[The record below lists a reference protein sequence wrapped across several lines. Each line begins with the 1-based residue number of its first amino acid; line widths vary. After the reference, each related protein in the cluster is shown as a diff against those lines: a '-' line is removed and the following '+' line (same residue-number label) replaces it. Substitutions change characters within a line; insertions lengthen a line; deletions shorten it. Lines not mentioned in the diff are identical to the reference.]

1 MYRTFATQSLL
12 PWLDPGSS
20 KIHLEVSLQKKSL
33 KGHGKLDPPFRF
45 LNSSSPLFHLIHA
58 SYRTP
63 LGKPIKEIF
72 LLVQK
77 DHCSFTEKSIPFN
90 NSEIDKVWQD
100 AFSFDGLDGGLE
112 SFDSLL
118 DSSVDETSFPL
129 WQSLFYCEKRK
140 CYFHPPCPQCGTLLE
155 LCSHDEILSAAGL
168 PLYTKTLER
177 FLFCPSCHADQSIT
191 DFFSHD
197 GENVSPNVKS
207 CRALIDGFVQ
217 LVNNGL
223 GRKGFPCQTCEE
235 QNDCYSSELANSRI
249 HPFAFYPF
257 RMLTTDAAQLPAQD
271 FVSMLSGAPCTGIIK
286 QPHLLKEPGQS
297 VFREPLQQQEEGIEG
312 VQLFFED
319 ATRSFLE
326 ILYLKIALLEQV
338 AQTAFVSQTHLK
350 HPDLRFSIDQFW
362 IDFPN
367 YQGLLPYFWNFKV
380 KPVALGIFPSKEI
393 SFVGVPK
400 SLSLYSLALFWFN
413 TLLVN
418 KEQSA
423 VDVQR
428 ALAVLLDNES
438 GFKSE
443 TDVLVSSMSESRV
456 FGAENIFWHP
466 AAKQLPHLW
475 LDLWQKALGLG
486 WSLLQA
492 SFQTTD
498 FTDSVFAGEVSLLAG
513 DVKKALFAS
522 KSISESSK
530 EDVSVGV
537 RDTAD
542 SEILR
547 ILLALQQKWQ
557 HDAEF
562 VKEEVVPEL
571 EPEEEESDPVP
582 EQAEPFP
589 FEEDLEKTVMLSPD
603 QLAVMIEKGDK
614 KEQGEQVEE
623 EAGQTTESSKV
634 VVEEDLEK
642 TVILNLNDLDSVLS
656 DAKFS
661 IAGSEQQNPTLQS
674 EDITNEDLSETV
686 IISLEELEKLKK
698 GKNGHK

>member
-1 MYRTFATQSLL
+1 MDRTFATQSLL

-20 KIHLEVSLQKKSL
+20 KIHLEVSLQNKSL
-33 KGHGKLDPPFRF
+33 KGHGTLDPPFR
-45 LNSSSPLFHLIHA
+45 LLDSPSPLFHLIHA

-90 NSEIDKVWQD
+90 NSEIDKIWQD
-100 AFSFDGLDGGLE
+100 ASSFDGLDGGLE
-112 SFDSLL
+112 SL
-118 DSSVDETSFPL
+118 DSSVDDISFPL
-129 WQSLFYCEKRK
+129 WRSLFYCEKRK
-140 CYFHPPCPQCGTLLE
+140 CYFHPPCPQCGTFLE

-168 PLYTKTLER
+168 PLYTATLER
-177 FLFCPSCHADQSIT
+177 FLFCPSCHADQSTT
-191 DFFSHD
+191 DFFSHGGD
-197 GENVSPNVKS
+197 DVSPNVKS

-217 LVNNGL
+217 LVKNGL
-223 GRKGFPCQTCEE
+223 GNEDFPCQTCEE

-257 RMLTTDAAQLPAQD
+257 RMLTTDAAQLSAQD
-271 FVSMLSGAPCTGIIK
+271 FVSMLSGAPCTEIIK
-286 QPHLLKEPGQS
+286 QPHLLKLPEKS
-297 VFREPLQQQEEGIEG
+297 DLRERLQQRDMEGEG
-312 VQLFFED
+312 VQLFFEG
-319 ATRSFLE
+319 AARSFLE

-338 AQTAFVSQTHLK
+338 AQTVFISQTHLK

-400 SLSLYSLALFWFN
+400 SLSLYSLALLWFN
-413 TLLVN
+413 TFLVN

-428 ALAVLLDNES
+428 ALAILLDNES
-438 GFKSE
+438 GFESE
-443 TDVLVSSMSESRV
+443 TDFLVSSMSENRV
-456 FGAENIFWHP
+456 FGPENIFWHP

-492 SFQTTD
+492 SFKSRD
-498 FTDSVFAGEVSLLAG
+498 FTDSLFAGEVSHLAG
-513 DVKKALFAS
+513 DVKKALFS
-522 KSISESSK
+522 SESIAESSP
-530 EDVSVGV
+530 EDISVEV

-557 HDAEF
+557 HDTVS
-562 VKEEVVPEL
+562 VKEEVAPEFEL
-571 EPEEEESDPVP
+571 EEEDTDPVP
-582 EQAEPFP
+582 EQVEPFP

-603 QLAVMIEKGDK
+603 QLADMMEKGAK
-614 KEQGEQVEE
+614 QEQGEQVKE

-634 VVEEDLEK
+634 EAEEDLEK
-642 TVILNLNDLDSVLS
+642 TVIINLNDLDSVLS
-656 DAKFS
+656 DAKSS
-661 IAGSEQQNPTLQS
+661 IAESEHQNATPQI
-674 EDITNEDLSETV
+674 EDVTNEDLSETV